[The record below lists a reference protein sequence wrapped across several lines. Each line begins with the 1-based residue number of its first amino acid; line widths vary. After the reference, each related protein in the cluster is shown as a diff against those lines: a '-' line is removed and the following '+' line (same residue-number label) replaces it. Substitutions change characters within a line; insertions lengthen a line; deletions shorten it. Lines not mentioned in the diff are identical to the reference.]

1 LWGLLQQTLLSAF
14 FVRPMQIY
22 VFSGLL
28 PGLVLQLGLTF
39 KHRKERRL
47 KAAKSNRKTHQKKQE
62 VELVELNR
70 MLANPMLSAEK
81 TDLPATTAKKRRVLD
96 INGKERHG
104 SWHGE
109 HPSRDTKE
117 MKEAEKLSTTRGD
130 EGGIEVVEHKT
141 LTISLPKGIKPGNK
155 IHVNLPDSRQ
165 IDITVPKGMRSGN
178 TLTINYNEHSHH
190 VKKKVY
196 WDINGNERHGSWHP

>member
-1 LWGLLQQTLLSAF
+1 
-14 FVRPMQIY
+14 M
-22 VFSGLL
+22 
-28 PGLVLQLGLTF
+28 
-39 KHRKERRL
+39 

-70 MLANPMLSAEK
+70 MLANPMLR
-81 TDLPATTAKKRRVLD
+81 AKKKRVLD

-117 MKEAEKLSTTRGD
+117 TKEAEKLSTTRGD

-190 VKKKVY
+190 VKK
-196 WDINGNERHGSWHP
+196 